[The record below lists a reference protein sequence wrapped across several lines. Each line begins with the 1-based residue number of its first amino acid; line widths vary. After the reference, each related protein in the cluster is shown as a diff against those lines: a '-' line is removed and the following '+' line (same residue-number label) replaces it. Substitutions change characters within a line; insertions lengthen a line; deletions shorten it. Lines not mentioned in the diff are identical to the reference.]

1 MEEMKQD
8 KIEIKRDRMSPSA
21 KATFGEIYVN
31 GIKMGVT
38 LELPKGRCISP
49 GTYNAETYQSPK
61 YGRTVIMLKNVPGRT
76 NIEIHHGNDVSDTTG
91 CILVGLSR
99 HGNTIWHSVVTL
111 DKIINSL
118 KTSNNIKVI
127 VK

>member
-8 KIEIKRDRMSPSA
+8 RIEIKRDRMRPSA

-38 LELPKGRCISP
+38 LELPHGRCIPS
-49 GTYNAETYQSPK
+49 GAYNAHTHDSAK
-61 YGRTVIMLKNVPGRT
+61 FARKVIMLENVPGRT
-76 NIEIHHGNDVSDTTG
+76 YIEIHPGNRIGHTTG
-91 CILVGLSR
+91 CILVGKSR
-99 HGNTIWHSVVTL
+99 HGNEIWHSGITL
-111 DKIINSL
+111 DSIINTL
-118 KTSNNIKVI
+118 KTSTNIKVV

>member
-8 KIEIKRDRMSPSA
+8 RIEIKRDRIGPSA

-61 YGRTVIMLKNVPGRT
+61 YERTVIMLKMCQVALT
-76 NIEIHHGNDVSDTTG
+76 LKYIMEIMLVTQLDVY
-91 CILVGLSR
+91 
-99 HGNTIWHSVVTL
+99 
-111 DKIINSL
+111 
-118 KTSNNIKVI
+118 
-127 VK
+127 